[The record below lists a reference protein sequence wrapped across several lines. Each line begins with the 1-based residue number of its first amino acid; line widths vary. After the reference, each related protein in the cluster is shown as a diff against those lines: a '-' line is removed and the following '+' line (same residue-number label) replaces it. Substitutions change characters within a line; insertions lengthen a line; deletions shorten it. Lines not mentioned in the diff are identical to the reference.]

1 MMNDIDFYEVFK
13 DKPKTYNNMVAGYF
27 RNVIIEYFT
36 EKKLPVQI
44 TDGDVGYIRIIY
56 ESHPENA
63 LNDITTF
70 YAKDINTHKDV
81 CIDMKKFES
90 GEQYLYGKSYA
101 YKCESCGDYL
111 NTLLYNDKIVL
122 SHIKD
127 KECFKLQDYN
137 IKFTVPA
144 NGKMAINDWLG
155 DILSEPSENI
165 SVNSEKGKFL
175 TTKDA
180 ESKGFVHF
188 FVGNTCPS
196 VFKLQDGTIII
207 SSSHALC
214 TEESDY
220 EEVDQTKYPG
230 AEKIGWVC
238 TDLWWVTMA
247 SEDHCLELESKGNEY
262 RTGDIIE
269 LESGEWECTVHISG
283 DYDEDGIFATMKKV
297 K

>member
-1 MMNDIDFYEVFK
+1 MKDISMFDVLK
-13 DKPKTYNNMVAGYF
+13 VKPNEYNMLVTGYF
-27 RNVIIEYFT
+27 RKDIASYYKGTQVPVVIVDGYPEHIKRIIERAPENVI
-36 EKKLPVQI
+36 Q
-44 TDGDVGYIRIIY
+44 
-56 ESHPENA
+56 
-63 LNDITTF
+63 
-70 YAKDINTHKDV
+70 DINEFKVHDV
-81 CIDMKKFES
+81 NTNEVVCFDFQEFLN
-90 GEQYLYGKSYA
+90 GNQYLIGKSYC
-101 YKCESCGDYL
+101 YKCDSCHEIMNFNFYH
-111 NTLLYNDKIVL
+111 DKITL
-122 SHIKD
+122 EHRKD
-127 KECFKLQDYN
+127 KSCFKVQDYN
-137 IKFTVPA
+137 VKFTVPA
-144 NGKMAINDWLG
+144 NGNMAINDWLG
-155 DILSEPSENI
+155 NILSEPDESI
-165 SVNSEKGKFL
+165 SINSEKGKFL

-196 VFKLQDGTIII
+196 VFKLQDGSVIIC
-207 SSSHALC
+207 SSSALC

-262 RTGDIIE
+262 RAGDIIE

>member
-1 MMNDIDFYEVFK
+1 MKDISMFDVLK
-13 DKPKTYNNMVAGYF
+13 SKPKEYNMMVTCYF
-27 RNVIIEYFT
+27 RKDIAAYYKGTQVPVVILDGYPEYIKRVIEHSPENVI
-36 EKKLPVQI
+36 Q
-44 TDGDVGYIRIIY
+44 
-56 ESHPENA
+56 
-63 LNDITTF
+63 
-70 YAKDINTHKDV
+70 DINEFKVFDV
-81 CIDMKKFES
+81 NTNEVVCFDFQEFLN
-90 GEQYLYGKSYA
+90 GTQYLTGKSYC
-101 YKCESCGDYL
+101 YKCDACHEIM
-111 NTLLYNDKIVL
+111 NFNLYHDKITL
-122 SHIKD
+122 EHPKD
-127 KECFKLQDYN
+127 KSCFKVQDYT
-137 IKFTVPA
+137 IKFNVPA

-155 DILSEPSENI
+155 DILSDPSESI
-165 SVNSEKGKFL
+165 SLNSEKGKFL

-196 VFKLQDGTIII
+196 VFKLLDGTILIC
-207 SSSHALC
+207 SSSALC

-230 AEKIGWVC
+230 AQKIGWVC

-262 RTGDIIE
+262 RNGDIIE